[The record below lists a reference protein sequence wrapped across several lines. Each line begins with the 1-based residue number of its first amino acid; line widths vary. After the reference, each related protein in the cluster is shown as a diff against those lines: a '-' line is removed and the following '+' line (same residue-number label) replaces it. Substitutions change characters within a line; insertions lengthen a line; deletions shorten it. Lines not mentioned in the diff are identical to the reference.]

1 MWPYVCLCVFAF
13 LTKTLPFLTTC
24 HITNAA
30 QRLGFPIV
38 TSLKGIIVILNNVD
52 HRPRCVCVCLCACA
66 HACVCVCDRACLLEL
81 ASVLTEE

>member
-1 MWPYVCLCVFAF
+1 MQNAALFVCLCVFAF

-38 TSLKGIIVILNNVD
+38 TSLKGIIVISNNVD
-52 HRPRCVCVCLCACA
+52 HRPW
-66 HACVCVCDRACLLEL
+66 CVCVCDRACLLEL